1 MTVEKEH
8 RHDGGG
14 KEVLMTDLIKLSHL
28 DTQKLFGCSLQA
40 ARERAKVGIIP
51 GVKIVQ
57 LKNRK
62 GYFLW
67 KSKLEKDIGREL
79 TEEDFVR

>member
-1 MTVEKEH
+1 
-8 RHDGGG
+8 
-14 KEVLMTDLIKLSHL
+14 MTDLIKLSHL
-28 DTQKLFGCSLQA
+28 NTQKLFGCTLNA

-57 LKNRK
+57 MKNRK

-79 TEEDFVR
+79 TKEDFVK

>member
-1 MTVEKEH
+1 
-8 RHDGGG
+8 
-14 KEVLMTDLIKLSHL
+14 MTDLIKLSHL

-67 KSKLEKDIGREL
+67 KSKLEQDIGRKL